1 MVHILKIA
9 AVIIVVTYALR
20 LINAQSDW
28 LVFGG
33 LAIVGAAFYY
43 LYIVLGQI
51 VNQLKSKL

>member
-20 LINAQSDW
+20 LVNAQSDW
-28 LVFGG
+28 LVFAG
-33 LAIVGAAFYY
+33 LAIIGGALYF

>member
-1 MVHILKIA
+1 MIHILKIA

-28 LVFGG
+28 LVFTG
-33 LAIVGAAFYY
+33 LAIVGAALYC

>member
-28 LVFGG
+28 VVFGG
-33 LAIVGAAFYY
+33 LAVIGLSLYF

>member
-1 MVHILKIA
+1 MIHILKIA

-20 LINAQSDW
+20 LVNAQSDW
-28 LVFGG
+28 LVFTG
-33 LAIVGAAFYY
+33 LAIVGAALYC

>member
-20 LINAQSDW
+20 LINSQSDW
-28 LVFGG
+28 LVFAG